1 MSEETRGPLWLLPV
15 VYYLLFLLIL
25 VGYWF
30 IYTVNPAVHATW
42 LRGEDHLIEWLTFIS
57 FFMAFV
63 FMAFVLQF
71 HRKMNTWEIAYFSGI
86 TLFCF
91 ICAGE
96 EISWAQRVIGFETPE
111 SMLEVNEQQEFNLH
125 NINFEHLRPQ
135 TLVAICLDLMG
146 IILPLIGCRSTFRP
160 GGRWR
165 RYVAPLYMVPCFLFA
180 DSLLWIQSQF
190 KPWLAGSFGR
200 DVAIMV
206 RSDTRELTEMFW
218 GFCIMFTAFALYAA
232 WERYNPPGD
241 GNTELR
247 VP

>member
-1 MSEETRGPLWLLPV
+1 MNQETRGPLWLLPV

-30 IYTVNPAVHATW
+30 IYAVNPEFHAEW
-42 LRGEDHLIEWLTFIS
+42 LQDEDHLIEWLTFMS

-71 HRKMNTWEIAYFSGI
+71 HRKMNRWAIAYFSGI

-91 ICAGE
+91 VCAGE

-111 SMLEVNEQQEFNLH
+111 HMLDINEQGEFNLH
-125 NINFEHLRPQ
+125 NLNFEDFHPQ
-135 TLVAICLDLMG
+135 TVVALGLDSIGL
-146 IILPLIGCRSTFRP
+146 ILPLALCRSTFRP

-180 DSLLWIQSQF
+180 DSLNWIQSQL
-190 KPWLAGSFGR
+190 KPWLAESFGR

-218 GFCIMFTAFALYAA
+218 GLCILLTAFSLYAA
-232 WERYNPPGD
+232 WQRYQPSD
-241 GNTELR
+241 
-247 VP
+247 VKS